1 MTYTVQEFQQRMR
14 HDRAFRQRILAARK
28 FGTLAETMAQEGC
41 AFDLSLLEVH
51 LPQVNTGI
59 RAWAAAIAMVGKPV
73 ALRLS
78 ATWTTASSFRLHKE
92 RAASDNSPG
101 LLAGTV
107 STVRPQRVA
116 SRTNVSLLATELVSA
131 GQNRVPTRL
140 IWGKWACSTST
151 SSR

>member
-59 RAWAAAIAMVGKPV
+59 RAGKMG
-73 ALRLS
+73 
-78 ATWTTASSFRLHKE
+78 TTSC
-92 RAASDNSPG
+92 
-101 LLAGTV
+101 
-107 STVRPQRVA
+107 
-116 SRTNVSLLATELVSA
+116 TND
-131 GQNRVPTRL
+131 
-140 IWGKWACSTST
+140 TSCNCYCMI
-151 SSR
+151 